1 MSQPLK
7 VIAAIVLLPILVIAA
22 YVFFLW
28 ATYID
33 DTVTSGSKYGFTIG
47 SSKQQMYKDL
57 SEVKNDHKELK
68 LYISYGPRAGDN
80 ATLPLTNDNFER
92 ALESDH
98 WELLLDG
105 EGEFFNVIRLKLED
119 KTLIQIYRHR
129 KYFEL
134 P

>member
-1 MSQPLK
+1 MS
-7 VIAAIVLLPILVIAA
+7 V
-22 YVFFLW
+22 
-28 ATYID
+28 
-33 DTVTSGSKYGFTIG
+33 
-47 SSKQQMYKDL
+47 
-57 SEVKNDHKELK
+57 VKKDHKKLK

-80 ATLPLTNDNFER
+80 STLPLTNDNFER
-92 ALESDH
+92 ALKSDY

-119 KTLIQIYRHR
+119 KTLTQIYRHR